1 MHNDNHSYAKHRII
15 KVFAIISE
23 FLLTQ
28 YDVKMLHI
36 GAYGAAMGLIK
47 YGEVVHRNV

>member
-1 MHNDNHSYAKHRII
+1 
-15 KVFAIISE
+15 
-23 FLLTQ
+23 
-28 YDVKMLHI
+28 MLPI